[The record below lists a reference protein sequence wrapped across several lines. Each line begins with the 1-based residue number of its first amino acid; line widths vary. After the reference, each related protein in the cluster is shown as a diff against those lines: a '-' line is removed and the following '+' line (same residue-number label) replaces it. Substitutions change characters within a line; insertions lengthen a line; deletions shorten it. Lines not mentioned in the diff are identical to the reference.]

1 MKIYRIISDRFHT
14 EKAEANNFQQNNIPV
29 YEEEDTNTTDTIPE
43 TTSKKKGRPKKK
55 APEIQ

>member
-29 YEEEDTNTTDTIPE
+29 YEEEDTNTADTTPE